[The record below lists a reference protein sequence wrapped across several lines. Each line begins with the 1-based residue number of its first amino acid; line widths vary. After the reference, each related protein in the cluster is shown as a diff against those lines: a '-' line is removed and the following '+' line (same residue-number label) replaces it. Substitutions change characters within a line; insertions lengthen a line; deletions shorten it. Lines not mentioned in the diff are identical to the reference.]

1 MLGMFAGEIIMK
13 KPKLKRRSGFIV
25 IMKDNTPSSVT
36 SKLMEEVLKNKYVKS
51 LEGTLQL
58 EERKNEKSKIP
69 KTV

>member
-1 MLGMFAGEIIMK
+1 MITTK
-13 KPKLKRRSGFIV
+13 KPKLKRRTGFTV

-36 SKLMEEVLKNKYVKS
+36 SKLMEEVLKNKSVKS

-58 EERKNEKSKIP
+58 EEKNNGKRKRKAK